1 MHQVALSL
9 TSVGWSSIVGLSVGC
24 LTLGLTQWGWN
35 WMEKRFFPV
44 APAV

>member
-9 TSVGWSSIVGLSVGC
+9 TSVGWSSIVGLAVGC
-24 LTLGLTQWGWN
+24 VTLGITQTAWSWL
-35 WMEKRFFPV
+35 ERKYFPV